1 MISGIEIYRRTF
13 MRQAIKYIY
22 TKVAVDL
29 CSASQWKAF
38 SRSVTLGM
46 EMIKASH
53 HNVEKKMIMN
63 MMLDFGWLALM
74 N

>member
-29 CSASQWKAF
+29 AHLNGK
-38 SRSVTLGM
+38 LL
-46 EMIKASH
+46 
-53 HNVEKKMIMN
+53 VE
-63 MMLDFGWLALM
+63 A
-74 N
+74 